1 MEEGRHVRPRTEG
14 RRKKI
19 TVILSYLIF
28 FLSRDPVD
36 MLISAKIKNIVELII
51 LKEHPYQQRDCRFL
65 IQTTLQ
71 SKQYKLF

>member
-14 RRKKI
+14 QRKKI

-28 FLSRDPVD
+28 FLSKDPVD

-51 LKEHPYQQRDCRFL
+51 LKEHPY
-65 IQTTLQ
+65 
-71 SKQYKLF
+71 